1 MSAFEAYKMYVALKL
16 HFTTDNYD
24 YFTFNGKCRASES
37 SFEKRKDR
45 YFFKKVV
52 TKFNNIQLQE
62 YFVSNFIL
70 DGTSWVGSMVRDKG
84 EKNYVDWKKKM
95 ESLHYTFSCDVDF
108 LLSEVEDFEMLFVV
122 DNTHP
127 PLLKYYLGKKIT
139 LETFVILNKI
149 LTFTNDFDKLISE
162 PFIWKEVKR
171 TVIKYSPFINVDLI
185 KYKQTLKQK
194 VVEHKCLSSIQK

>member
-1 MSAFEAYKMYVALKL
+1 MTAFEAYKLYVSLKL
-16 HFTTDNYD
+16 HFTNDKYD
-24 YFTFNGKCRASES
+24 YFTFRGKCRASET

-52 TKFNNIQLQE
+52 TKFKQPELIE

-70 DGTSWVGSMVRDKG
+70 DGNAWVGSMVRDAG
-84 EKNYVDWKKKM
+84 EKNYQEWKRKM

-108 LLSEVEDFEMLFVV
+108 LLSEVDDFEQLFVV

-139 LETFVILNKI
+139 LETLVILNKI
-149 LTFTNDFDKLISE
+149 LNFISDFDSKITE
-162 PFIWKEVKR
+162 PFVWQDVKR
-171 TVIKYSPFINVDLI
+171 TVIKYSPFIDINLV

-194 VVEHKCLSSIQK
+194 VVEHKCLSSIPT